1 MARSTIRDALRDM
14 RRLHPVDAGRLTGI
28 RVYHSFLSRPEQ
40 WLADT
45 PPPWRDRLFTA
56 ITDRAGG
63 TITRETPEY
72 LVLSDRVVVAMLSV
86 TAQVVLSD
94 LPLSANQAK
103 HQAAAAQVLRDL
115 PRDILGALADQ
126 RARWERS
133 DEDADVETVEA
144 GYLGQ
149 PGNALRVAPAGDP
162 TDTRWVHIG
171 ADLDA
176 AHRTL
181 QEACHADAGADPGQ
195 VLIVTAAGYGAYGRD
210 RHSLDLPMLCA
221 MHQVADTH
229 HVTPG
234 TVGDWL
240 AAEGA
245 TGTDVHPQTLI
256 TDFAA
261 TYLGAYPDRAAYT
274 QTRMAQLGWAQAIT
288 AAGIPQQHLDLGAM
302 TRDWF
307 RTEVRDVPADGHIE
321 VFTRHRPDREAVT
334 PPTG

>member
-1 MARSTIRDALRDM
+1 
-14 RRLHPVDAGRLTGI
+14 
-28 RVYHSFLSRPEQ
+28 
-40 WLADT
+40 
-45 PPPWRDRLFTA
+45 
-56 ITDRAGG
+56 
-63 TITRETPEY
+63 
-72 LVLSDRVVVAMLSV
+72 VLP
-86 TAQVVLSD
+86 D

-103 HQAAAAQVLRDL
+103 HQAAAAHVLRDL

-126 RARWERS
+126 RARWERT
-133 DEDADVETVEA
+133 DADADADVETVEA

-149 PGNALRVAPAGDP
+149 PGGALRVAPAEDP
-162 TDTRWVHIG
+162 TDTCWVHIG
-171 ADLDA
+171 ADLDVA
-176 AHRTL
+176 QRTL
-181 QEACHADAGADPGQ
+181 REACHTDPGADPGQ

-210 RHSLDLPMLCA
+210 RHRLDLPMLCA

-245 TGTDVHPQTLI
+245 TDTDVHPPTLI

-274 QTRMAQLGWAQAIT
+274 QTRMAELGWAQAIT
-288 AAGIPQQHLDLGAM
+288 AAGIPEQYLDLGAM

-307 RTEVRDVPADGHIE
+307 RTEVRDVAADGHIE

-334 PPTG
+334 PTTG